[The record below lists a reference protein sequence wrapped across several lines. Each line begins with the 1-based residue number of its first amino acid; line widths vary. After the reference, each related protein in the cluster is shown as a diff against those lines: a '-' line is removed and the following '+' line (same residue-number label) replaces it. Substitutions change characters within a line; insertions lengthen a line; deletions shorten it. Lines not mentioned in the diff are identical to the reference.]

1 MLVGRRDE
9 CRQLDEL
16 LDRVRNGV
24 SQTLVIRGEA
34 GIGKSAL
41 LEYLIGRAGSYRIVQ
56 AAGVQE
62 EAELAFAGLHQL
74 CTPLLHRLDRIPG
87 PQQDALGTAFGL
99 RTGPAPDPF
108 WLGLAVLSLLA
119 EAAAEC
125 PVVCIIDDAQWLDH
139 ASAQTLAFVARQ
151 LGAESVAL
159 VFANRDSA
167 EEPSALSGLPALVL
181 DGLGRDA
188 ARELLAAE
196 IPGPLDEQV
205 RQRIFAET
213 RGNPLALLELPQ
225 GLTYA
230 ELAGGFGLPDAQE
243 LSERIEE
250 SFQRRL
256 APLRSDI
263 RQLLLIAAAEPTGDP
278 ELIHRAAA
286 RLGVPVDAPE
296 RTDFAGLLRWE
307 STLAFRHPLARSAVY
322 GSASVNERRAAH
334 GALAAVTDPA
344 IDADRRAWHFAHSA
358 GGPDES
364 IAQELE
370 HSADRARARGGLAAA
385 AAFLE
390 RAAVLT
396 PDPPQRAGRALAAAA
411 TKFHA
416 GAFDAAR
423 DLLAMAVVG
432 PLSEF
437 DQARV
442 DLMKGH
448 LAWVTSRGGNAPLLL
463 VRAAERLAPVEPG
476 LSRTTYLDALSAAMF
491 AGHLAGPGGGALE
504 VARAA
509 AAAPRPTDVPRTP
522 DLLLDGLAA
531 NFNQGYPA
539 AVPSLRQA
547 LAAFGEGMSAD
558 EQLRWLWLSTLA
570 ALHLWDDKP
579 WHELSDQFVQLAR
592 GAGALS
598 ELPLALST
606 RAIMLLFVGDLN
618 TATSLVDEQQAV
630 TAATGGNLAPYSGM
644 ALAALAGREDEVRS
658 LIESTVEEV
667 GARGEGIGIAVA
679 HWTNALL
686 HNGLGNY
693 PVAMAAAQQA
703 LAYQGYPDARYPGVA
718 NWAVAELMEAAALSG
733 ASEIAAEAFNW
744 IEEMTRA
751 SRTDWAL
758 GLEARSRALICNTDR
773 AESLYLEAIER
784 LRRTLVR
791 TELARTRL
799 LYGEWLRRQGRRV
812 DAREQLRAAYD
823 MLTQIGAEAFAER
836 ARRELVATGEKARRR
851 TVTTGVQLTGREIQV
866 ARMASDGLSNPEIG
880 TRLLVSPRTVEYH
893 LGNVFAKLGI
903 TSRHELDAAL
913 AGSTSR
919 AEGRKSPPSR
929 GFNRGLPGGE
939 RPSIDATM
947 WR

>member
-1 MLVGRRDE
+1 MLVGRHDE

-16 LDRVRNGV
+16 LDSVRNGV
-24 SQTLVIRGEA
+24 SRTLVIWGPA

-41 LEYLIGRAGSYRIVQ
+41 LAYLMGRATTCRIVQ

-87 PQQDALGTAFGL
+87 PQQDAVATAFGL
-99 RTGPAPDPF
+99 RAGPPPDPF

-119 EAAAEC
+119 EAAAER

-139 ASAQTLAFVARQ
+139 ASAQALAFVARQ

-159 VFANRDSA
+159 VFAHRDSA
-167 EEPSALSGLPALVL
+167 EEQSSLAGLPELAL

-188 ARELLAAE
+188 ARELLAVE
-196 IPGPLDEQV
+196 MPGPLDEQV
-205 RQRIFAET
+205 RERIFAET

-243 LSERIEE
+243 LSDRIED
-250 SFQRRL
+250 SYQRRL
-256 APLRSDI
+256 APLHSDI
-263 RQLLLIAAAEPTGDP
+263 RQLLLIAAVEPTGDP
-278 ELIHRAAA
+278 ELIHRAASQ
-286 RLGVPVDAPE
+286 LGVAGDVPDRA
-296 RTDFAGLLRWE
+296 DFAELLRWE
-307 STLAFRHPLARSAVY
+307 STVAFRHPLARSAVY
-322 GSASVNERRAAH
+322 RSASVNERRAAH
-334 GALAAVTDPA
+334 RALADATDPA
-344 IDADRRAWHFAHSA
+344 IDADRRAWHLAHAAS
-358 GGPDES
+358 GPDEFV
-364 IAQELE
+364 AEELE

-396 PDPPQRAGRALAAAA
+396 PDPAQRAGRALAAAA
-411 TKFHA
+411 TKFQA
-416 GAFDAAR
+416 GAFDATR
-423 DLLAMAVVG
+423 DLLTIAGAG
-432 PLSEF
+432 PLREF

-442 DLMKGH
+442 DLMKGQ

-491 AGHLAGPGGGALE
+491 AGHLAGPGSGALE

-509 AAAPRPTDVPRTP
+509 AAAPRPTGVPRTP

-531 NFNQGYPA
+531 NFNEGYAA

-547 LAAFGEGMSAD
+547 LTAFGRDMSAD

-570 ALHLWDDKP
+570 ALQLWDDKP
-579 WHELSDQFVQLAR
+579 WDELSDQYVQLAR
-592 GAGALS
+592 GTGALS

-630 TAATGGNLAPYSGM
+630 TVATGGNLAPYSGM
-644 ALAALAGREDEVRS
+644 ALAALAGRKEEVRS

-667 GARGEGIGIAVA
+667 GGRGEGIGIAVA

-693 PVAMAAAQQA
+693 PVAMAAAQRA

-733 ASEIAAEAFNW
+733 ARETAAEAFTW
-744 IEEMTRA
+744 IEEMTGA
-751 SRTDWAL
+751 SRSDWAL
-758 GLEARSRALICNTDR
+758 GLEARSRALISDPNR
-773 AESLYLEAIER
+773 AEPLYLEAVER
-784 LRRTLVR
+784 LGRTLVS

-812 DAREQLRAAYD
+812 DAREQLRTAHD
-823 MLTQIGAEAFAER
+823 MLTQIGAEGFAER
-836 ARRELVATGEKARRR
+836 ARRELVATGEKARKR
-851 TVTTGVQLTGREIQV
+851 TVATGVQLTGREIQV

-893 LGNVFAKLGI
+893 LGNVFAKLSI
-903 TSRHELDAAL
+903 TSRHELDHAL
-913 AGSTSR
+913 AGSTNR
-919 AEGRKSPPSR
+919 VEG
-929 GFNRGLPGGE
+929 
-939 RPSIDATM
+939 
-947 WR
+947 